1 MHAGVLALPFSIP
14 LVPVIVATGISIKKT
29 RAYRPQLVIAWCLA
43 ILAMGTLSTIR
54 AATPLSQSL
63 GFSVLVLSGAGII
76 YQGTF
81 FPVLAPLNV
90 KDNAY
95 AVSFFYY
102 CRQFAS
108 VSPPLCDFAHDEN
121 IHSA

>member
-1 MHAGVLALPFSIP
+1 MHAGVLALPFSLP
-14 LVPVIVATGISIKKT
+14 LVPVIIATSMSIKMT

-43 ILAMGTLSTIR
+43 ILAMGTLSMVR
-54 AATPLSQSL
+54 ADTPLSHSL
-63 GFSVLVLSGAGII
+63 GFSALVLSGAGML

-81 FPVLAPLNV
+81 FPVLAPLDV

-95 AVSFFYY
+95 ALSFFYY

-108 VSPPLCDFAHDEN
+108 VSPSMRSNARDGY
-121 IHSA
+121 